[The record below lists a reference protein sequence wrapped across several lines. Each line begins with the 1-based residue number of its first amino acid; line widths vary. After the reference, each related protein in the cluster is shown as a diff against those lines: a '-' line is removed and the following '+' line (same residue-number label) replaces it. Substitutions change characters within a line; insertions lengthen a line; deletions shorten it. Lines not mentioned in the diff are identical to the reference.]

1 MENSEKVKKIL
12 LKSKKD
18 PVFFAE
24 HFFNNV
30 KMQNYKLED
39 QQKLFLRDKSPYKI
53 LFCSRRS
60 GKTLTMIID
69 MLHKAFFR
77 PNQQIALIAPTLDQ
91 SKTFANVFNDMILRS
106 PVLRSSFIV
115 DNKLD
120 LRAHPELFDLL
131 LG

>member
-1 MENSEKVKKIL
+1 MDDKNKVKKIL

-24 HFFNNV
+24 HFLTNQQ
-30 KMQNYKLED
+30 MERYKLED
-39 QQKLFLRDKSPYKI
+39 QQKLFLRDQSPYKI

-77 PNQQIALIAPTLDQ
+77 PNQQIALIGVEPTLR
-91 SKTFANVFNDMILRS
+91 V
-106 PVLRSSFIV
+106 
-115 DNKLD
+115 
-120 LRAHPELFDLL
+120 
-131 LG
+131 